1 MARKLRYVPEPQTL
15 VFITCR
21 TVQGRF
27 LLRPGPALND
37 IVLGT
42 LGRCQRNH
50 DLTLCAV
57 TALSSH
63 FHLLAV
69 VNDTRQIAGF
79 MRDFKSKLAR
89 EVNRLTRWQG
99 PVFARR
105 YDMAVTTE
113 EEGAQIER
121 LAYILSHG
129 VKEDLVEHAREWPGV
144 QSVRAL
150 LDGECLTG
158 HWFERTR
165 EYAARNLR
173 QPFERLRFA
182 AEETVVLSPIPC
194 WADLTPDQYR
204 ARVAVLVNSIE
215 EDAALRRRQSNRFV
229 LGVEAILA
237 KDPLYRPAQL
247 ASSPAPLLHAFNK
260 AARRAFYEAYSW
272 FVSLFRTAAEKLKAG
287 DRNAPFPAG
296 SSGDTSGLPSCDSR
310 WSSDLG

>member
-1 MARKLRYVPEPQTL
+1 MARRLRYIPEPRTL

-69 VNDTRQIAGF
+69 VEDARQIAGF

-105 YDMAVTTE
+105 YDMAVVTE

-121 LAYILSHG
+121 LAYILSNG
-129 VKEDLVEHAREWPGV
+129 VKEDLVEHVRDWPGV
-144 QSVRAL
+144 QSARAL
-150 LDGECLTG
+150 LDGKPLTG

-165 EYAARNLR
+165 EYAARNRRLH
-173 QPFERLRFA
+173 FERLRFA
-182 AEETVVLSPIPC
+182 TEETVVLSPIPS
-194 WADLTPDQYR
+194 WAHLAPDHYR
-204 ARVAVLVNSIE
+204 ARVAALVDSI
-215 EDAALRRRQSNRFV
+215 DKAAALRRRESSRAV
-229 LGVEAILA
+229 IGVKAILA
-237 KDPLYRPAQL
+237 KDPLHSPAKL
-247 ASSPAPLLHAFNK
+247 ASSPAPLLHAFSK
-260 AARRAFYEAYSW
+260 AARRAFYEGFSW
-272 FVSLFRTAAEKLKAG
+272 FVSLFREAAARLKSG

-296 SSGDTSGLPSCDSR
+296 SFPPGLPFVH
-310 WSSDLG
+310 G